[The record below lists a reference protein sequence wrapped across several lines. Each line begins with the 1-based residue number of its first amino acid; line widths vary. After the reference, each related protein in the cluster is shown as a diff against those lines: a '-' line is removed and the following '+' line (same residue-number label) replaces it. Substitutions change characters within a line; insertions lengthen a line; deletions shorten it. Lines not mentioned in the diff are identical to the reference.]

1 MIKKN
6 FKQVISVLFLVS
18 MLCIP
23 FLVFASGVQS
33 GVGVLDKLETV
44 GGASG
49 YAEADETSLA
59 RSLGIIINVALSLL
73 GIIFIIL
80 IIYGGFQ
87 WMTAG
92 GNEEMVKKAKSRIVN
107 SIIGLVITLSAYAVW
122 SLIDRL
128 FISRI
133 Q

>member
-6 FKQVISVLFLVS
+6 FKQLLSVLFLVS
-18 MLCIP
+18 MLCLP
-23 FLVFASGVQS
+23 FLVFAGGVQS
-33 GVGVLDKLETV
+33 SVGVLNKLETV

-49 YAEADETSLA
+49 YSEADETSLA
-59 RSLGIIINVALSLL
+59 RSLGIIVNVALSLL

-92 GNEEMVKKAKSRIVN
+92 GNEDAIKKAKGRVTN
-107 SIIGLVITLSAYAVW
+107 AIIGLVITLSAYAVW
-122 SLIDRL
+122 NLIDRL
-128 FISRI
+128 FINRL
-133 Q
+133 